1 MGELGESTT
10 LPKNKKYEK
19 CLSTIQKVSQKVF
32 YKRQLLLHEETDS
45 GFCSLDPALI

>member
-19 CLSTIQKVSQKVF
+19 CLSTIQKVSHNPFFMPQEKTTTV
-32 YKRQLLLHEETDS
+32 
-45 GFCSLDPALI
+45 A